1 MSSKSINFALYMKK
15 LRISLCFVIVLCAL
29 ALGSCGGGKSAGGD
43 AADTLRLKYAEVLSI
58 VRHADYVMVRV
69 ANPWKK
75 GETLHT
81 YLLVPDSVKQ
91 LPASLPEG
99 TLVRT
104 PLKRAVVSTTVHSQ
118 LFIYLHS
125 AGAIRGVCD
134 LSYVNI
140 PLIQQRVKQGL
151 VADCGSGMAPDVER
165 VLDVNADAVLLSPFE
180 NNGGYGKLEKTG
192 VPIIECADY
201 MEPSPLARA
210 EWMKFYGMLLGKE
223 READS
228 LFNVVETNYLRVKDQ
243 AKKCQETPS
252 VMIDK
257 RESGVWYV
265 PGGKSTIGQMIADAG
280 GRYVFAH
287 EQSSGSLALSLE
299 SVMDKAVNAD
309 IWLLRYSS
317 PQSFTYRDLAS
328 ESKAYTQ
335 FKAYKTHRVAGCNLM
350 TSEFYEQTPFRPD
363 WLIADFFHIFHPAQS
378 VNTQLR
384 YFHALQP

>member
-1 MSSKSINFALYMKK
+1 MKN
-15 LRISLCFVIVLCAL
+15 LRISLCLVIAFCAL
-29 ALGSCGGGKSAGGD
+29 ALCSCGGGKSGSGAE
-43 AADTLRLKYAEVLSI
+43 ADTLRLKYAEVLSI

-81 YLLVPDSVKQ
+81 YILVPDSVKN
-91 LPASLPEG
+91 LPAGLPEG

-125 AGAIRGVCD
+125 ADAIRGICD

-140 PLIQQRVKQGL
+140 PLIQKEVKQGR

-165 VLDVNADAVLLSPFE
+165 VMDVNADAVLLSPFE

-192 VPIIECADY
+192 IPLIECADY

-210 EWMKFYGMLLGKE
+210 EWMKFYGMLLG
-223 READS
+223 REQLADS
-228 LFNVVETNYLRVKDQ
+228 LFNVVETNYLRVKNQ
-243 AKKCQETPS
+243 AKNCAEAPS

-257 RESGVWYV
+257 REGSVWYV

-280 GRYVFAH
+280 GRYVFGN
-287 EQSSGSLALSLE
+287 EPNSGSLALSLE
-299 SVMDKAVNAD
+299 SVLDKASNAD
-309 IWLLRYSS
+309 VWLLRYSS
-317 PQSFTYRDLAS
+317 THPFTYRDLAS
-328 ESKAYTQ
+328 ESKAYAQ
-335 FKAYKTHRVAGCNLM
+335 FKAFKTHRVVGCNLM
-350 TSEFYEQTPFRPD
+350 TSQFYEQTPFRPD
-363 WLIADFFHIFHPAQS
+363 WLISDFFHIFHPEKSAQS
-378 VNTQLR
+378 SLR